1 MHNSKELYH
10 WQCFIDK
17 NIPIVAH
24 MGLVFKQIGE
34 QELIAHAPLDA
45 NINDKGTVFGGSSAA
60 LMKVCGWSL
69 IKFNLEQ
76 QGIDN
81 DVVVCSSEVRWLR
94 PQYDDLQIKVSS
106 KIAWQQIVQTIKQK
120 DKIDKQAVSC
130 KILDG
135 NGKICTKMTA
145 KYVILPSA

>member
-1 MHNSKELYH
+1 MHNSEKLH
-10 WQCFIDK
+10 CWQCFIDK
-17 NIPIVAH
+17 SIPIVAQ
-24 MGLVFKQIGE
+24 MGLVFKQIDE

-76 QGIDN
+76 QGFDN

-94 PQYDDLQIKVSS
+94 PQYDDLQITVSS
-106 KIAWQQIVQTIKQK
+106 KIDWQQIAKTIERKSK
-120 DKIDKQAVSC
+120 VDKQLVSC
-130 KILDG
+130 KVLDG
-135 NGKICTKMTA
+135 SGKVCTKMTA
-145 KYVILPSA
+145 KYVILPNF